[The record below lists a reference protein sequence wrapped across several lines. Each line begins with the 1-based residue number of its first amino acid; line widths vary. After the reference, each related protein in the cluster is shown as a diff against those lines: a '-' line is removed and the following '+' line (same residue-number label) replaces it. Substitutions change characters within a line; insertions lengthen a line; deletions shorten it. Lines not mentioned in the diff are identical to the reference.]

1 MVFRGVVS
9 TTMIYDDR
17 PVLDHFR
24 YVDEML
30 MAGIMEGKA
39 LGEDGDFYFYLK
51 R

>member
-1 MVFRGVVS
+1 MLFEGTIS

-24 YVDEML
+24 FVNDDL
-30 MAGIMEGKA
+30 MAGVMERKA
-39 LGEDGDFYFYLK
+39 LGNAGAFYFYLK